1 MVTSQPAFPQALKK
15 FLILLFLAAIALPLA
30 AQTGLGV
37 VHGTVTDQS
46 RAVIPNAKVTLTNT
60 ATGVMQT
67 VQTTEVGAFYFGSV
81 QIGPYTVTV
90 EVAHFKKYAGTLLLE
105 AGQDAVVDPA
115 MEVGSV
121 DVAVQVNDAAPII
134 ETEKGS
140 VSDVKDALRIEE
152 LPLNGR
158 QVSNLFNLTAGV
170 EGGAAP
176 HTNGMKVGSTD
187 MSLDGISMVDRFGGG
202 MSTASRPPVRTPHIP
217 GPRLSRWSPRAV
229 PISFMA
235 MPSRR
240 FATTMAAS

>member
-1 MVTSQPAFPQALKK
+1 MVTSQPVFPQALKK

-90 EVAHFKKYAGTLLLE
+90 EVAHFKKYTGTLLLE

-115 MEVGSV
+115 MEVGAS
-121 DVAVQVNDAAPII
+121 
-134 ETEKGS
+134 
-140 VSDVKDALRIEE
+140 
-152 LPLNGR
+152 
-158 QVSNLFNLTAGV
+158 
-170 EGGAAP
+170 
-176 HTNGMKVGSTD
+176 
-187 MSLDGISMVDRFGGG
+187 MS
-202 MSTASRPPVRTPHIP
+202 
-217 GPRLSRWSPRAV
+217 
-229 PISFMA
+229 
-235 MPSRR
+235 PSRS
-240 FATTMAAS
+240 TMPPPSSKPKRARSVTSRMLCESKSCRSTGGRSPTCST